1 MRILKLFILLSIVLL
16 GCKTEEPQNPPTV
29 ITKVA
34 SDVTLKNATLNGEVT
49 EEGFSAT
56 TDRGFVFSEKNTN
69 PSVSDTKVQSGYGK
83 GVYSIVLD
91 KLPVNT
97 KYYYK
102 AYATNTKGTAYGEV
116 QSFTTADYSLSSLT
130 TEVPKNITFYS
141 VEVGGNVAN
150 EGGGSVSER
159 GFCFGLNPSPSIA
172 DNKLPV
178 STKGLGSFAL
188 VIINLKENTKY
199 FVRSYA
205 INEKGTAYGNEQNF
219 TTLDFKLPTVTTGT
233 ITDFSYTTSNSD
245 GNLVD
250 DGGAPIL
257 EMGFCI
263 SENAN
268 PSLSDTKLKV
278 TTTKGGFNG
287 SFRNL
292 KENTNYYVRA
302 YAQNIKGVAYGNQIT
317 FKTRL
322 NPLNSTLRNGLKVF
336 YPFNG
341 NTIDESG
348 NGFDGTNIS
357 AKPALDRFGLTNSAF
372 TFDGVPGRRI
382 STNYYGVLGSKS
394 RTISVWVR
402 RTLPLMNYEHIISY
416 GSPNDVGGDFSVAM
430 GALGTEFNTPYVFS
444 QIGVVGGATGNLFS
458 NIRDSKWH
466 NYIVVYDEKGGSS
479 IANYKIYIDGVL
491 VANDFNIYT
500 WVNTNTIKKYPL
512 VIGQYHYTGIN
523 SDFRAF
529 NGDIDDIGIWDRALT
544 FEEIKYI
551 STH

>member
-1 MRILKLFILLSIVLL
+1 
-16 GCKTEEPQNPPTV
+16 
-29 ITKVA
+29 
-34 SDVTLKNATLNGEVT
+34 VT
-49 EEGFSAT
+49 
-56 TDRGFVFSEKNTN
+56 
-69 PSVSDTKVQSGYGK
+69 
-83 GVYSIVLD
+83 
-91 KLPVNT
+91 
-97 KYYYK
+97 
-102 AYATNTKGTAYGEV
+102 
-116 QSFTTADYSLSSLT
+116 
-130 TEVPKNITFYS
+130 
-141 VEVGGNVAN
+141 
-150 EGGGSVSER
+150 ER

-219 TTLDFKLPTVTTGT
+219 TTLDFKLPTVTTGA
-233 ITDFSYTTSNSD
+233 ITDFSSTTANSD

-257 EMGFCI
+257 EMGLCA
-263 SENAN
+263 SENTN
-268 PSLSDTKLKV
+268 PTLADIKLKV

-287 SFRNL
+287 LFQNL
-292 KENTNYYVRA
+292 KENTTYYVRA
-302 YAQNIKGVAYGNQIT
+302 YAQNIKGIAYGSQIS

-322 NPLNSTLRNGLKVF
+322 NPLNNSLRNGLKVF

-341 NTIDESG
+341 NTKDESG
-348 NGFDGTNIS
+348 NGFDGTNVS
-357 AKPALDRFGLTNSAF
+357 AIQTIDRFGLTNSAYK
-372 TFDGVPGRRI
+372 FDGVPGRRI

-394 RTISVWVR
+394 RTTSVWVR

-416 GSPNDVGGDFSVAM
+416 GSPDDVGGDFSVAM

-466 NYIVVYDEKGGSS
+466 NYIIVYDEKRGSS

-544 FEEIKYI
+544 LDEIKYI